1 MEDKVLKY
9 LTGFRK
15 SHGTQHWLVTMQVQ
29 AINNKLSSES
39 TVIVGVPQGSI
50 DGLLLLDLFINGLVS
65 FIQYCTVSN
74 SADDNN
80 NLFSI
85 GKNNDQ
91 VKTFLSSDF
100 KIINNWFYVFF
111 YSDTQVKN
119 ICRKAG
125 LKLSVL
131 LTLKRLGGSI

>member
-15 SHGTQHWLVTMQVQ
+15 SQGTQHWLVTMQVQ

-80 NLFSI
+80 LFSI

>member
-9 LTGFRK
+9 LAGFRK
-15 SHGTQHWLVTMQVQ
+15 SQGTQHWLVTMQVQ

-111 YSDTQVKN
+111 TQ
-119 ICRKAG
+119 ILR
-125 LKLSVL
+125 LKIFVE
-131 LTLKRLGGSI
+131 KQV

>member
-15 SHGTQHWLVTMQVQ
+15 SQGTQHWLVTMQVQ

-100 KIINNWFYVFF
+100 KIINNWFCFF
-111 YSDTQVKN
+111 LLRYS
-119 ICRKAG
+119 G
-125 LKLSVL
+125 
-131 LTLKRLGGSI
+131 